1 MVTASFKNWL
11 KGNTTMKL
19 SSDAAVL
26 RLLQEGLTN
35 FDSLTDFDKKSL
47 ERLPSVCKETIPAI
61 AADLPNG
68 IAAENQIPGA
78 NISSI
83 SVQRLIVAMHAAEYY
98 TAINRSMTSAN
109 MHYANVLKSFKIEWD
124 TYKDLRDQDEPS
136 VPLVSEKDG
145 DRKIIKWVPIFI
157 DCLARSYGVRGPLVY
172 VLRDDPTVPLEANDP
187 LDAHS
192 CFGTSGSLH
201 DELVA
206 RLSHIGPIFNN
217 DNTSVFMKVEKAT
230 RGTSVESTVKAFS
243 RRKDGRGAFL
253 ALIANHAGDT
263 KYRAILKKRMNLLQN
278 IKWNGRAYPLE
289 THVSNHRQSVDEIR
303 ECSTHITVNVPNQAQ
318 RVEYLID
325 SINCSDNTLQAA
337 IGLIRANTNNMRN
350 DFEAAATAMIEV
362 DPYRRSQRTPGKGGA
377 NVSAIDFGAGRG
389 TSGVDLRWH
398 PKKEFMNLPVEQRDE
413 LSAWIKTNDGRKVIE
428 QSRKTFKKKRKD
440 TNGGGGRNKEGNWK
454 KKFKKAM
461 HTDAGLK
468 SVMSLLADAEK
479 NNSAFVSALQST
491 FTVPPTA
498 NISAVTPTVQ
508 FQLPPAPTATPSVTP
523 GTTVAS
529 AIATAFPATS
539 VKLNSILHNGKK

>member
-172 VLRDDPTVPLEANDP
+172 ILRDDPTVPLEANDP

-192 CFGTSGSLH
+192 CFGISGSLH

-206 RLSHIGPIFNN
+206 RLSHIGPIFKN

-362 DPYRRSQRTPGKGGA
+362 DPYRRSQRTPGKGAA

-398 PKKEFMNLPVEQRDE
+398 PKKEFMSLPVEQRDE

-440 TNGGGGRNKEGNWK
+440 TNGGVGRNKEGNWK

>member
-1 MVTASFKNWL
+1 
-11 KGNTTMKL
+11 
-19 SSDAAVL
+19 
-26 RLLQEGLTN
+26 
-35 FDSLTDFDKKSL
+35 
-47 ERLPSVCKETIPAI
+47 
-61 AADLPNG
+61 
-68 IAAENQIPGA
+68 
-78 NISSI
+78 
-83 SVQRLIVAMHAAEYY
+83 MHAAEYY

-145 DRKIIKWVPIFI
+145 DRKIIKWVPIFL

-192 CFGTSGSLH
+192 CFGISGSLH

-206 RLSHIGPIFNN
+206 RLSHIGPIFKN

-398 PKKEFMNLPVEQRDE
+398 PKKEFMSLPVEQRDE

-440 TNGGGGRNKEGNWK
+440 TNGGSGRNKEGNWK

>member
-124 TYKDLRDQDEPS
+124 TYKDLRGQDEPS

-192 CFGTSGSLH
+192 CFGISGSLH

-206 RLSHIGPIFNN
+206 RLSHIGPIFKN

-398 PKKEFMNLPVEQRDE
+398 PKKEFMSLPVEQRDE

-440 TNGGGGRNKEGNWK
+440 TNGGSGRNKEGNWK